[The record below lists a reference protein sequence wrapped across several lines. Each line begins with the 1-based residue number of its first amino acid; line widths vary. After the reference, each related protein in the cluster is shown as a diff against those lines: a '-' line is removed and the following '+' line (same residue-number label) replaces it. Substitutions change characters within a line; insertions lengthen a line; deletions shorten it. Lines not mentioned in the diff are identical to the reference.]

1 MIPAVSSRC
10 TASGSHSD
18 AVFPVLAIKIRDISI
33 CLSPPCNPV
42 FYCCSLLY
50 NISFYLSTSKFLTFD
65 KIRQNPTRFSKFS
78 DAMHSLGKRCVKLC
92 AVLPLFYALII
103 QLQFFKMDRTEK
115 SLKKI
120 KNMHKIS
127 LTALQAISLK
137 TAQCIFSFRFFICAI
152 SQNLK
157 ISILPLTNAMR
168 SCILTRGL
176 EDSNLYHFSNG

>member
-1 MIPAVSSRC
+1 
-10 TASGSHSD
+10 
-18 AVFPVLAIKIRDISI
+18 
-33 CLSPPCNPV
+33 
-42 FYCCSLLY
+42 
-50 NISFYLSTSKFLTFD
+50 
-65 KIRQNPTRFSKFS
+65 
-78 DAMHSLGKRCVKLC
+78 MHSFGKRCIKLC

-115 SLKKI
+115 DSKKF
-120 KNMHKIS
+120 KKTHKDC
-127 LTALQAISLK
+127 LTALQTISQK
-137 TAQCIFSFRFFICAI
+137 TAQCMFSFRFFICAI